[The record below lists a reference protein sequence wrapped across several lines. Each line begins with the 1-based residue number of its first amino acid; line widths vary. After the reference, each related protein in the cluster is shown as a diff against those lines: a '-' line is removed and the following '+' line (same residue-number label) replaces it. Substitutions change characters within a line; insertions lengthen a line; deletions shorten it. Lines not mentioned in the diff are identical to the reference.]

1 MKCPAQ
7 LCALPGALSGGS
19 AAAGGA
25 PANIPAIIAAAAN
38 HSLACFMFVTA
49 CSGDRPLHLLL
60 TGDNANTRRRLGP
73 APATT
78 RAGRPWADAPS
89 ENRCETAAFGRVI
102 GLSSDGRSDGRTA
115 CSNGGPARPART
127 RRQPLVTLRDSQRHY
142 LASGITWGLGPNSAS
157 PTVARPMLSVQPTC
171 MPRVGPC
178 ANRCR
183 AGRPLGQGR
192 ASRRAASERMGH
204 WPGTIGPVGNDRGG
218 RVELGSCT
226 VWKETPATYSSR
238 MTPGLVACS
247 RKPRRERRASA
258 GTSSELAVTS
268 GIAECART
276 TDQLRTKT
284 SALGKHQRSTV
295 DAGEKAFTLSHC
307 HAPIWGSRGREFKSR
322 QPDCR
327 KWL

>member
-1 MKCPAQ
+1 MAGPLDPPEREGNLWWFYETRNVTTLPA
-7 LCALPGALSGGS
+7 
-19 AAAGGA
+19 
-25 PANIPAIIAAAAN
+25 
-38 HSLACFMFVTA
+38 
-49 CSGDRPLHLLL
+49 
-60 TGDNANTRRRLGP
+60 
-73 APATT
+73 
-78 RAGRPWADAPS
+78 
-89 ENRCETAAFGRVI
+89 
-102 GLSSDGRSDGRTA
+102 
-115 CSNGGPARPART
+115 
-127 RRQPLVTLRDSQRHY
+127 
-142 LASGITWGLGPNSAS
+142 ASHGGLGPNSAS
-157 PTVARPMLSVQPTC
+157 PTVARRMLSVQPTC

-204 WPGTIGPVGNDRGG
+204 WPGTIGPVGNDRVG
-218 RVELGSCT
+218 RVESGSCT

-247 RKPRRERRASA
+247 QKPRPERRASA

-276 TDQLRTKT
+276 TDQLRTTT

-307 HAPIWGSRGREFKSR
+307 HAPIWGSRARQFLSRRPKPIHSIRPRTCVQPTFLPPSITPANCAERESDR
-322 QPDCR
+322 
-327 KWL
+327 L